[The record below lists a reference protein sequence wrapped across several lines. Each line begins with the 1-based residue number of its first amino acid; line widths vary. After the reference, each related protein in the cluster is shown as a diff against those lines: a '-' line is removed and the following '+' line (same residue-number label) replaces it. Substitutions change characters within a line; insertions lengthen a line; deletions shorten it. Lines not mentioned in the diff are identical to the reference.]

1 MLDPSIEILAA
12 AARAYLRLVTL
23 IAEGEEPD
31 YDAVTELLHDEDID
45 LELVQQIIDAAIGSR
60 VLVSPEHGLL
70 ARIGEAVSSDTSKHT
85 EQVIENIDKLLTE
98 IRRGRWD

>member
-60 VLVSPEHGLL
+60 VLVSPEHGLHDGP
-70 ARIGEAVSSDTSKHT
+70 ADPRSDHQMPGLWWYWSWKSP
-85 EQVIENIDKLLTE
+85 
-98 IRRGRWD
+98 